1 MKSID
6 AEAKMKNSYVGIGMM
21 RKLSLHPRAN
31 SGISPGSLPGYV
43 GSVLG
48 YAGSLT
54 GYVSD
59 RTLQTLSFLVLMD
72 ERHLVIKYRIKPR
85 IHPPI
90 GVHAIPPI
98 NPTNPS

>member
-21 RKLSLHPRAN
+21 RKLSLHHRDN
-31 SGISPGSLPGYV
+31 SGISPGSLPGYA

-48 YAGSLT
+48 YVGSLT

-59 RTLQTLSFLVLMD
+59 RTLSFLVLMD
-72 ERHLVIKYRIKPR
+72 ERHL
-85 IHPPI
+85 
-90 GVHAIPPI
+90 AIQCHFS
-98 NPTNPS
+98 TT